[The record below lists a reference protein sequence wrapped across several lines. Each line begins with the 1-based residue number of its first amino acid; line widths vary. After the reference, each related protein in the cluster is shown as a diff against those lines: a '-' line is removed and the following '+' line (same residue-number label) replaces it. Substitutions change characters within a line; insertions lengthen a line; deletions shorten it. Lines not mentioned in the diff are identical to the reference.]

1 MSNDSYSVLRK
12 NKSEFIKYNR
22 LTTLY
27 GSLEFESI
35 IFEMRMTYVATA
47 HQVNLLIEANNEL
60 VEELTL
66 FMNEH

>member
-12 NKSEFIKYNR
+12 DKSEFIKYNR